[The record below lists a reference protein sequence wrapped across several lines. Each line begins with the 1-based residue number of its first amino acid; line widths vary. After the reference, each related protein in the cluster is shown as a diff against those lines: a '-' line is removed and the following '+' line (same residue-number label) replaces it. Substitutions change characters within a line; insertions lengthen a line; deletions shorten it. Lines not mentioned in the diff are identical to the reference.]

1 MPRIRTSA
9 LGLSALLALAAVPA
23 APSAT
28 TLPSTDGVG
37 SPNMEHVAN
46 VQWDGSLR
54 RADNRPVDSQGG
66 TDVEF
71 ATIDGRDYAFSGTYR
86 NGLQV
91 IDVTDPEAP
100 VQVATYD
107 CQLLQGDVQ
116 VFQRDDRWLLTYT
129 ADGGLGSRASKCY
142 ADAGVTGNLDGTLLI
157 DVTDPTA
164 PRSIGFA
171 RVVGG
176 SHNQT
181 VHPSGKYLYNSNSG
195 SAGRIEVIDITD
207 PTQPKLLPLTTL
219 PTRGDDSHD
228 LTFNSAGTRAYSA
241 ALDHTLVID
250 TTDPEKP
257 KVLGSITDPAI
268 TLHHQADPVTIDG
281 REYVIINDELN
292 GAGGNE
298 VCPGGGLHVYDV
310 TNPASPTKVGAWFS
324 PEVTVREGAPTGLG
338 GTVTCTS
345 HVFRIHEEQQ
355 ILTIAWFGAGVRV
368 IDLSGIADTT
378 PVAGGIA
385 GTQLTPGMR
394 EVGYYRFPADS
405 DAWSAKAYRLDEDGS
420 GYIFAND
427 QTRGLDVFRYDASAA
442 EAEDGGRWLT
452 PAQAL
457 AETEALRAAAGIT
470 GDVLRDLR
478 PICDLRGRI

>member
-1 MPRIRTSA
+1 VSARRTCRY
-9 LGLSALLALAAVPA
+9 
-23 APSAT
+23 
-28 TLPSTDGVG
+28 
-37 SPNMEHVAN
+37 VAN

-54 RADNRPVDSQGG
+54 RADNRPIDSQGG

-91 IDVTDPEAP
+91 VDVTDPEAP
-100 VQVATYD
+100 FLVTTYD
-107 CQLLQGDVQ
+107 CRLLQGDVQ

-129 ADGGLGSRASKCY
+129 ADGDLGSRASTCY
-142 ADAGVTGNLDGTLLI
+142 TDAGVTNGFDGTLLI
-157 DVTDPTA
+157 DVTDPA
-164 PRSIGFA
+164 NPRSIGFA
-171 RVVGG
+171 RIPGG

-181 VHPSGKYLYNSNSG
+181 VHPSGMYLYNSNSG
-195 SAGRIEVIDITD
+195 SAGRIEVIDIAD
-207 PTQPKLLPLTTL
+207 PANPKPVNPPLA
-219 PTRGDDSHD
+219 TRGDDSHD
-228 LTFNSAGTRAYSA
+228 LTFNSDGTRAYSA
-241 ALDHTLVID
+241 ALDHTLIID
-250 TTDPEKP
+250 TSDPAKP
-257 KVLGSITDPAI
+257 KVLGSIEDPAI
-268 TLHHQADPVTIDG
+268 TLHHQADPVVIDD

-310 TNPASPTKVGAWFS
+310 TDPADPVKVGAWFA
-324 PEVTVREGAPTGLG
+324 PEVTVNEGARTGIG
-338 GTVTCTS
+338 GTITCTS
-345 HVFRIHEEQQ
+345 HVFRIYEEQQ

-378 PVAGGIA
+378 PVAGGVA
-385 GTQLTPGMR
+385 GMQLTPGMR

-427 QTRGLDVFRYDASAA
+427 QTRGLDVFRYDAAA
-442 EAEDGGRWLT
+442 PAAEDGGRWLT

-457 AETEALRAAAGIT
+457 QEAELVRAAAGVT
-470 GDVLRDLR
+470 GDVLRELR
-478 PICDLRGRI
+478 PYCDLRGRI